1 MPVCYFENDH
11 HKKYKCSYE
20 NKKNILMKNA
30 FYTGYRNVIG
40 NPDGKTVTKFQ
51 SSVYF
56 EHYLPEESLCTFW
69 ILY

>member
-20 NKKNILMKNA
+20 I
-30 FYTGYRNVIG
+30 
-40 NPDGKTVTKFQ
+40 
-51 SSVYF
+51 SVYF
-56 EHYLPEESLCTFW
+56 EHYLPEESLCTFR